1 MRVNRRQLR
10 SLLLYL
16 CYVRYI
22 VHGVYVPCIDMHARW
37 ELTVGNSGPCC
48 CTCDTYFECQLT
60 PLCADSA
67 WEPWALFCSR
77 FFFSSRKL
85 AVHTLTWITVIFVDF
100 TLTALVTHGAHARV
114 GTLRVDA
121 LPSISAGGTLGTL
134 IDVHVTQSACQQM
147 EYVLLLSLPAHSTH
161 RVPANKWST
170 FFYLSLPAHSTK
182 TLNLGVFFSPL
193 LTQDAATDR

>member
-1 MRVNRRQLR
+1 MRVNCRQLG

-16 CYVRYI
+16 WYVFW
-22 VHGVYVPCIDMHARW
+22 VPI
-37 ELTVGNSGPCC
+37 NSPVC
-48 CTCDTYFECQLT
+48 
-60 PLCADSA
+60 
-67 WEPWALFCSR
+67 WFCMR
-77 FFFSSRKL
+77 AMGLVLLQIFFSSRKL

-100 TLTALVTHGAHARV
+100 TLTALVTHRAHARV

-170 FFYLSLPAHSTK
+170 FFYSSLPAHSTK